1 MFSYRRIRMANEN
14 IRDPEEPIYEC
25 VDTPIGQ
32 LRFLDRPPE
41 MSYPEAL
48 EGIKSEYPTGKE
60 LDTFLNCKRD
70 MNNRHDDIVEIM
82 SASEAADLTA
92 KAMEKELFEMKNHI
106 AKRIVEAASEG
117 HYKYLYYSTSSRKDL
132 LCDEVIEWLIENG
145 FYATC
150 SYVAGILDKHKC
162 ITVSW
167 DPRKINK
174 ETEKVTNNDE
184 DLVDKTIEAVSGGNN
199 NE

>member
-1 MFSYRRIRMANEN
+1 MITEEAN
-14 IRDPEEPIYEC
+14 RLAYP
-25 VDTPIGQ
+25 
-32 LRFLDRPPE
+32 

-70 MNNRHDDIVEIM
+70 MKNKHDVVEIM

-92 KAMEKELFEMKNHI
+92 KAIEKELFEMKNDI
-106 AKRIVEAASEG
+106 AKRIVKAASEG

-150 SYVAGILDKHKC
+150 SWAAGILDRHKC
-162 ITVSW
+162 IIVSW

-174 ETEKVTNNDE
+174 ESENECKVTNDG
-184 DLVDKTIEAVSGGNN
+184 KTIEAVLGGNN